1 MIHHSPANRYIDREK
16 SWLAFNAR
24 VLQEAAD
31 ETVPL
36 LDRLRFLGIFSN
48 NFDEFFRVRYAA
60 IRRLSLEGITSE
72 ELPSS
77 YSASEL
83 LGEITEIVIEQQS
96 ESLRILSNI
105 EKELEKEN
113 IFMLNETQM
122 NREQEL
128 FVKDFF
134 IQKVGPELVTIIL
147 NDLEEFPILKD
158 TAGYLAVKMVMKTK
172 LPDADGFINP
182 QKIRYALLEMPRTI
196 GRFIILPSSSEKQYI
211 IMLDDVIRFNLD
223 SVFNIFKYES
233 ISAHMIKITRDAQL
247 ELDSDQSKSLMEKIS
262 VGVKDRRIGE
272 PVRFVYDVAIGADTL
287 EYFITHL
294 KIDTTDSIIPGGRY
308 HNRRDYMDFPTLGR
322 NDLVYQRNAPLPV
335 NGLSLEGSIL
345 QKIKKK
351 DYMVYAPY
359 QSYSYVIKFLR
370 EAALD
375 PKVVAIKVTLYRLA
389 RNSQIISS
397 LINAAKNGK
406 KVTVQIELQARFDE
420 ASNIT
425 YAEQMQT
432 EGINLIFGV
441 KGLKVHSKICLVERM
456 EGGKLKR
463 YGFVSTGNLN
473 ESTAKVYT
481 DITVFTAHPQIMKE
495 VGRIFDFFD
504 VNYRVHRY
512 KHLIVSPHYTR
523 NKFNK
528 LIDREIL
535 NAIAGK
541 EAYIKL
547 KMNSLTDYRMI
558 DKLYEAS
565 REGVKVQLVI
575 RGMCCLIPGV
585 PGMSENIEA
594 ISIVDNY
601 LEHPRIYIFSNNG
614 DPDIYISSADFMTR
628 NLDSRV
634 EVSCPIYDEEIKK
647 ELLDTFEIG
656 WKGNVKARLHSEN
669 LENKYRK
676 RSNAKPFRAQLE
688 TYKYFRDK
696 LEVIYETVEPEKSSS
711 ETQHTED
718 TTAAEDTEST
728 ILYDTSSE
736 SDL

>member
-1 MIHHSPANRYIDREK
+1 MIHHSPDNRYIDREK

-31 ETVPL
+31 DTVPL

-72 ELPSS
+72 ELPMSE
-77 YSASEL
+77 SAAEL
-83 LGEITEIVIEQQS
+83 LSEITDIVIEQQS
-96 ESLRILSNI
+96 ESLRILSVI

-113 IFMLNETQM
+113 IFMVNETQL
-122 NREQEL
+122 NREQAV

-134 IQKVGPELVTIIL
+134 IQKVSNELVTIIL
-147 NDLEEFPILKD
+147 NDLEEFPLLRD

-172 LPDADGFINP
+172 TPDEDGAMSD
-182 QKIRYALLEMPRTI
+182 QRVRYAVIEMPRTI
-196 GRFIILPSSSEKQYI
+196 NRFVILPSDGDHKCI
-211 IMLDDVIRFNLD
+211 IMLDDVIRFNLH
-223 SVFNIFKYES
+223 SIFNIFKYES

-247 ELDSDQSKSLMEKIS
+247 DLDSDQSKSLMEKIS
-262 VGVKDRRIGE
+262 TGVKDRRIGE
-272 PVRFVYDVAIGADTL
+272 PVRFVYDQAIEDDTL
-287 EYFITHL
+287 EYFLTNL
-294 KIDTTDSIIPGGRY
+294 QIDKSDSIIPGGRY

-322 NDLVYQRNAPLPV
+322 SDLHYAANAPLPV
-335 NGLSLEGSIL
+335 PGLSLDGNIL
-345 QKIKKK
+345 QKVKKK
-351 DYMVYAPY
+351 DYLLYAPY

-375 PKVVAIKVTLYRLA
+375 PKVQSIKITLYRLA
-389 RNSQIISS
+389 KNSQIISS

-441 KGLKVHSKICLVERM
+441 KGLKVHSKICLIERL
-456 EGGKLKR
+456 EGNKIKR
-463 YGFVSTGNLN
+463 YGFISTGNFN

-481 DITVFTAHPQIMKE
+481 DVTLFTGHQQIMKE
-495 VGRIFDFFD
+495 VSKIFDFFD
-504 VNYRVHRY
+504 VNYKVHRY
-512 KHLIVSPHYTR
+512 KHLVVSPHYTR
-523 NKFNK
+523 NKFYK
-528 LIDREIL
+528 LIDKEIL

-565 REGVKVQLVI
+565 REGVKIQLVI

-585 PGMSENIEA
+585 PGMSDNIEA

-601 LEHPRIYIFSNNG
+601 LEHPRIYIFANDG
-614 DPDIYISSADFMTR
+614 EPVVYISSADFMTR

-634 EVSCPIYDEEIKK
+634 EVTCPIYDEEIKQ
-647 ELLDTFEIG
+647 ELIDTFEIG

-676 RSNAKPFRAQLE
+676 RPKAKPFRAQFE
-688 TYKYFRDK
+688 TYNYYRNK
-696 LEVIYETVEPEKSSS
+696 LEVVYEVVNPGDEE
-711 ETQHTED
+711 ETQQLSTLEPQDLTETND
-718 TTAAEDTEST
+718 
-728 ILYDTSSE
+728 
-736 SDL
+736 

>member
-1 MIHHSPANRYIDREK
+1 MIHHSPVNRYIDREK

-24 VLQEAAD
+24 VLQEASD

-36 LDRLRFLGIFSN
+36 LERLRFLGIFSN

-60 IRRLSLEGITSE
+60 IRRLSLEGTTSE
-72 ELPSS
+72 ELPKIN
-77 YSASEL
+77 SAHKL
-83 LGEITEIVIEQQS
+83 LNEITEIVIEQQS
-96 ESLRILSNI
+96 ESLRTLSLI
-105 EKELEKEN
+105 EKQLEQEN
-113 IFMLNETQM
+113 IFMLNELQLSK
-122 NREQEL
+122 EQEL

-147 NDLEEFPILKD
+147 NDLDEFPILKD
-158 TAGYLAVKMVMKTK
+158 TAGYLAIKLVIQTK
-172 LPDADGFINP
+172 HSNADGTERHEEV
-182 QKIRYALLEMPRTI
+182 RYALIEMPRTI
-196 GRFIILPSSSEKQYI
+196 NRFIVLPSTGEKQNVI
-211 IMLDDVIRFNLD
+211 LLDDVIRFNLYNI
-223 SVFNIFKYES
+223 FNIFKYES

-247 ELDSDQSKSLMEKIS
+247 EIDSDQSKSLMEKIS
-262 VGVKDRRIGE
+262 TGVKDRRIGE
-272 PVRFVYDVAIGADTL
+272 PVRFVYDQAIEADTL
-287 EYFITHL
+287 QFFITNL
-294 KIDTTDSIIPGGRY
+294 EIDSSDSIIPGGRY
-308 HNRRDYMDFPTLGR
+308 HNRRDYMGFPSLNR
-322 NDLVYQRNAPLPV
+322 EDLVYKQNFPLPV

-351 DYMVYAPY
+351 DYFLHAPY
-359 QSYSYVIKFLR
+359 QSFAYIIKFLR

-375 PKVVAIKVTLYRLA
+375 PKVVSIKITLYRLA
-389 RNSQIISS
+389 KNSQIISS

-420 ASNIT
+420 ASNIN
-425 YAEQMQT
+425 YSEQMQT

-441 KGLKVHSKICLVERM
+441 KGLKVHSKICSIERM
-456 EGGKLKR
+456 ENGRIKR
-463 YGFVSTGNLN
+463 YGFISTGNFN
-473 ESTAKVYT
+473 ESTSKIYT
-481 DITVFTAHPQIMKE
+481 DVTLFTAHQEILKE
-495 VGRIFDFFD
+495 VNKIFDFFD

-523 NKFNK
+523 SRFFK

-535 NAIAGK
+535 HAIAGK
-541 EAYIKL
+541 PAYIKL

-565 REGVKVQLVI
+565 REGVKIQLII

-601 LEHPRIYIFSNNG
+601 LEHSRVYIFSNCG

-634 EVSCPIYDEEIKK
+634 EVSCPIYDPEIKQ
-647 ELLDTFEIG
+647 EILDTFEIG

-676 RSNAKPFRAQLE
+676 QPNAKPFRAQLE
-688 TYKYFRDK
+688 TYNYYRNK
-696 LEVIYETVEPEKSSS
+696 LEVIYE
-711 ETQHTED
+711 Q
-718 TTAAEDTEST
+718 
-728 ILYDTSSE
+728 L
-736 SDL
+736 